1 VDKVAGAR
9 LHLVDGG
16 HMLPLTQPTLT
27 AGFIRQA
34 AVDATGDAALRTGS
48 AR

>member
-1 VDKVAGAR
+1 
-9 LHLVDGG
+9 
-16 HMLPLTQPTLT
+16 MLPLTQPAVT

-34 AVDATGDAALRTGS
+34 ALDATGDAAPRAGS